1 ARLTRKTLSFSKSIE
16 MHDRVIGYYLN
27 IRHYQ

>member
-1 ARLTRKTLSFSKSIE
+1 LTRKTLSFSKSIE

>member
-1 ARLTRKTLSFSKSIE
+1 RKTLSFSKSVE

-27 IRHYQ
+27 IHHYQ